1 MGRTVKLLREAGH
14 QVRDHRPGPL
24 IGRRRA
30 DQLRA
35 VPYPVRRMRVALPW
49 GAGPDGAPADVVH
62 VHTTGTAGMTGFAY
76 AARHRLPVVVTWHI
90 DMLAYVRHYPDLAMA
105 AASSAHRMRLGWSV
119 RDYLELSD
127 WNGRRHHR
135 LSVLGH
141 GLFERTRMILAP
153 SRKAALGLRAV
164 GKVPEIRI
172 LPTPVTAPPVVS
184 GSAPLSGPALSD
196 PALSDPALSDPALSD
211 PALSGPALSDPALS
225 GPALSGPALCGP
237 SFCGSRRAQ
246 LGLPAD
252 APVVLHV
259 GRVTPEKNP
268 ALLLTAFKL
277 LLRTVPG
284 AHLVLVG
291 AHQGRRAV
299 RAAADRLGLGDRVR
313 LIPPVPPRMVAG
325 YYRMAD
331 VLAFPSLTDTQG
343 LVLAEAEACGLPVV
357 VADEAL
363 AHRIDPGL
371 PPRIAAAP
379 DPALFAAAIVRL
391 LRDETLRSATIET
404 GRRDITAFTPERY
417 LTSLVAAY
425 QAARA

>member
-1 MGRTVKLLREAGH
+1 MRIAHFSDSHPGRPDGVSASVGRTVALLREAGH
-14 QVRDHRPGPL
+14 PVRDHRPGPL

-49 GAGPDGAPADVVH
+49 GAGPESGEPADVVH

-90 DMLAYVRHYPDLAMA
+90 DMLAYVRHYPDLSMA

-135 LSVLGH
+135 LSALGH
-141 GLFERTRMILAP
+141 GLFARTRMILAP
-153 SRKAALGLRAV
+153 SHKADHGLRAV

-184 GSAPLSGPALSD
+184 GS
-196 PALSDPALSDPALSD
+196 
-211 PALSGPALSDPALS
+211 
-225 GPALSGPALCGP
+225 
-237 SFCGSRRAQ
+237 RRAQ

-252 APVVLHV
+252 APVILHV

-268 ALLLTAFKL
+268 ALLLTAFKH
-277 LLRTVPG
+277 LLRTVSD

-299 RAAADRLGLGDRVR
+299 RGAADRLGLGDRVR
-313 LIPPVPPRMVAG
+313 LIPPVRPDTVG
-325 YYRMAD
+325 DYYRMAD

-363 AHRIDPGL
+363 AHRIDPAL
-371 PPRIAAAP
+371 PPRIATAP
-379 DPALFAAAIVRL
+379 EPAPFAAAIVRL

-404 GRRDITAFTPERY
+404 GRRDVTAFTPERY
-417 LTSLVAAY
+417 LTSLLAAY